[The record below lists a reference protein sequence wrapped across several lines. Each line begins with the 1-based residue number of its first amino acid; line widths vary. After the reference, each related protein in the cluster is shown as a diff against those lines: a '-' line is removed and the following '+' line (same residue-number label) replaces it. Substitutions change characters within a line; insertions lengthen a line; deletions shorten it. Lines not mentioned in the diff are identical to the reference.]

1 MRFAGRALVP
11 QLLGLFLVA
20 AAISGC
26 DLTKLTANTTV
37 DVFAEAA
44 PAFDQHWDYEFAG
57 QAAPGSII
65 QLEGVWRIT
74 PDNEVLLLQLAK
86 SYTGYAYGWVEDDL
100 EQVDPMDFQREEHLR
115 QRARLMYIRA
125 RNFAFRAIRNEEDGF
140 DAAREAGLESF
151 EQWLDENFDDAED
164 APILLWAGYSWGS
177 AINVSRDDPMMIADL
192 PFAKALV
199 EHSVELD
206 PTYYNAAGLTF
217 MGVVTAEELG
227 GDPENAK
234 PLFERALDITDRRAL
249 IVQYNYA
256 KSYAVRTQD
265 RELFESLLN
274 EVLEAGDVLPEARL
288 ANKIAKRRARRL
300 LRQADDL
307 FVE

>member
-1 MRFAGRALVP
+1 MVAL
-11 QLLGLFLVA
+11 G
-20 AAISGC
+20 SGC
-26 DLTKLTANTTV
+26 DLTKLTANTTA

-44 PAFDQHWDYEFAG
+44 PAFDQHWDWEFAG

-65 QLEGVWRIT
+65 QLEGIWRIT
-74 PDNEVLLLQLAK
+74 PDNEVILLQLAK

-115 QRARLMYIRA
+115 QRARLMYLRA
-125 RNFAFRAIRNEEDGF
+125 RNFAFRLIRLQEDGF
-140 DAAREAGLESF
+140 DESRGAGLESF
-151 EQWLDENFDDAED
+151 QRWLAESFDDEED
-164 APILLWAGYSWGS
+164 APMLLWAGYSWGS
-177 AINVSRDDPMMIADL
+177 AVNVSRDDPMLIADL

-199 EHSVELD
+199 QRSVELD
-206 PTYYNAAGLTF
+206 PTYYHAAGLTF

-227 GDPENAK
+227 GDPENAVA
-234 PLFERALDITDRRAL
+234 LFDRALEITDRRAL

-256 KSYAVRTQD
+256 KSYAVRTQN
-265 RELFESLLN
+265 RQLFDELLN

-300 LRQADDL
+300 VRQGDEL